1 MSNFYYIYYYTIKNV
16 WTLFFF
22 FFLYF
27 LFIFLGGD
35 YSKSFQN
42 ICRVNLILILN
53 PLSKLDEKLRN
64 KCPTITDFSVFF
76 LECFW
81 HNFFHADQIRIYAN
95 SKTILRRPQGALKQ
109 ARNPLKAE
117 VKGDEKLY
125 FISVKHVLL
134 LV

>member
-1 MSNFYYIYYYTIKNV
+1 MFER
-16 WTLFFF
+16 
-22 FFLYF
+22 YF
-27 LFIFLGGD
+27 SFSLFIFCLFFWGGD

-42 ICRVNLILILN
+42 VCRVNLILILN

-64 KCPTITDFSVFF
+64 ICPTITDFSFFF

-109 ARNPLKAE
+109 ARNLLKAE
-117 VKGDEKLY
+117 VKGDKKLY

>member
-1 MSNFYYIYYYTIKNV
+1 MFER
-16 WTLFFF
+16 
-22 FFLYF
+22 YF
-27 LFIFLGGD
+27 SFSLFIFCLFFLGGD

-64 KCPTITDFSVFF
+64 KCPTITDFSFFF

-81 HNFFHADQIRIYAN
+81 HDFFHADQIRIYAN

-109 ARNPLKAE
+109 ARNLLKAE
-117 VKGDEKLY
+117 VKGDKKLY

>member
-1 MSNFYYIYYYTIKNV
+1 MFER
-16 WTLFFF
+16 
-22 FFLYF
+22 YF
-27 LFIFLGGD
+27 SFSLFIFCLFFLGGD

-64 KCPTITDFSVFF
+64 KCPTITDFSFFF

-109 ARNPLKAE
+109 ARNLLKAE
-117 VKGDEKLY
+117 VKGDKKLY